1 MIKNLVFDLGNV
13 LIDFNPKRIV
23 SAVFTE
29 KEEQEIIYKEI
40 FGTKGWKQLDR
51 GVMTFEEH
59 TQNLIS
65 QFPQYE
71 REIQWIMDNW
81 HKDLPDIP
89 GMKAV
94 VKKLKAAG
102 FSLFILSNASKRYL
116 KYALSKK
123 DFFTKFSGVTIEF
136 FTHFSGVTISAELLL
151 LKPEREIYEEFCQI
165 HNLNPEECLFSDD
178 KAENVQAAID
188 AGWQAYQFTG
198 VLDLIDYLEKT
209 LKIKFSKNDAP
220 QKENSGLSSTL

>member
-1 MIKNLVFDLGNV
+1 MIRNLVFDLGNV

-23 SAVFTE
+23 SAVFSE

-65 QFPQYE
+65 QFPQYA

-81 HKDLPDIP
+81 HKDLPNIP
-89 GMKAV
+89 GMDEV

-102 FSLFILSNASKRYL
+102 FSLYILSNASQRYL

-123 DFFTKFSGVTIEF
+123 EF

-165 HNLNPEECLFSDD
+165 HNLNPEECLFIDD
-178 KAENVQAAID
+178 KAENVQGAID

>member
-65 QFPQYE
+65 RFPQYA

-81 HKDLPDIP
+81 HKDLPNIP
-89 GMKAV
+89 GMNKV
-94 VKKLKAAG
+94 VKKLKANG
-102 FSLFILSNASKRYL
+102 FSLYILSNASKRYL

-123 DFFTKFSGVTIEF
+123 DFFT
-136 FTHFSGVTISAELLL
+136 HFSGVTISAELFL
-151 LKPEREIYEEFCQI
+151 LKPQREIYEQFCQI
-165 HNLNPEECLFSDD
+165 HNLNPVECLFIDD
-178 KAENVQAAID
+178 KAENVQGAID
-188 AGWQAYQFTG
+188 AGWQGYQFTG
-198 VLDLIDYLEKT
+198 VLDLIGYLEKT